1 MTPDEV
7 LAPALTREQ
16 ARTLTDEVKA
26 DAQALWARV
35 MELYE
40 GSAHLALG
48 YSSWHTYWTAEF
60 GQDGS
65 RGYQLVQAGRVHREL
80 AHSTIVERPA
90 NEAIAREL
98 TPLLG
103 RPVELERAW
112 RTAVEIA
119 EGQPTAA
126 QVREL
131 VRSVEPDAEPEP
143 PETRKVG
150 ARALGQA
157 HKTVAQAAQNCWAL
171 SLGLRHADLDA
182 IRQLEPDPE
191 EVEQWNESLREAR
204 TWITRLLM
212 ALSRDE

>member
-7 LAPALTREQ
+7 LAPVLTREQ

-26 DAQALWARV
+26 DAQALWTRV
-35 MELYE
+35 LELYE
-40 GSAHLALG
+40 GGAHLALD
-48 YSSWHTYWTAEF
+48 YASWRSYWETEF
-60 GQDGS
+60 GGDGS
-65 RGYQLVQAGRVHREL
+65 RGDQFVRAGRVVRQLNPGENFPL
-80 AHSTIVERPA
+80 PA
-90 NEAIAREL
+90 NDAVAREL